1 MSQERTLEEVVSPF
15 LMQLSKARV
24 LSLALDE
31 ESLPSEIKVLFE
43 NIERETHDMED
54 ILKGVSKWESEIIND
69 FGGIARHLDDII
81 EEDSQQQFVLS
92 KLQIVNSEMSK
103 LKDRMKFPLHV
114 PLINQEAPAL
124 LSSSLP
130 SKLLS
135 ANASEQWKKLEIE
148 RKILESSTVSDLQL
162 SYYNLDLQLKLCLL
176 CFSIFPEKSI
186 ISKRA
191 MIYWWIGEGLVE
203 ATRSQTAEDIGNDC
217 FQRLIT
223 AEMIEPV
230 HHKRNCSV
238 NQCKLHPWIRRMLI
252 TVASQEQFFEFDSD
266 GNATWGFSGTH
277 RACLVG
283 EHIQVAGMAPPRNL
297 SNPGYLLTIFN
308 VSEQY
313 LQFEKDS
320 FLDLRKFEVLQ
331 LGRWHNF
338 YRHHIE
344 VDSTE
349 FLDGL
354 HLSKQLKY
362 LCLRG
367 ISRITEL
374 PASIGA
380 LPNLRILDLH
390 ACHNLER
397 LSDSITSLQMLTHL
411 DVSECYLLEGM
422 PRGIGLLTELQVLKG
437 FVIGGSTGN
446 YNCRVAELV
455 RLDKLK
461 KLSIYIG
468 SKVVVTEDELN
479 EVANIKA
486 LRVLTI
492 TWAVLLSKKGVSQQ
506 DSAATALLT
515 SLSLPPHLEK
525 LDLRCFP
532 GENMPVWL
540 SPSRLLRLQRLYFT
554 GGMLHTFGEKSMSEL
569 WNIEI
574 LRLKFLNYLVLEWTQ
589 VHEMFPNLTFL
600 EVFRC
605 TNIKSFP
612 CDKDG
617 VWMNCDTHETIE

>member
-1 MSQERTLEEVVSPF
+1 MSHERTLEEVVSPF
-15 LMQLSKARV
+15 LMQLRKARV
-24 LSLALDE
+24 HSLTLDGD
-31 ESLPSEIKVLFE
+31 SLPSEIKLLFE
-43 NIERETHDMED
+43 NIEREARDMED
-54 ILKGVSKWESEIIND
+54 ILKQVSRWESEIIND

-81 EEDSQQQFVLS
+81 EEDTQQQFVHS
-92 KLQIVNSEMSK
+92 KLQIVNTEMSS

-114 PLINQEAPAL
+114 PLIKPAAPAL

-148 RKILESSTVSDLQL
+148 RKILESSTISSLRL
-162 SYYNLDLQLKLCLL
+162 SYYNHDLQLKLCLL
-176 CFSIFPEKSI
+176 CFSIFPENSI

-191 MIYWWIGEGLVE
+191 MIHWWIGEGLVE
-203 ATRSQTAEDIGNDC
+203 ATRSQTAEDIGKDC
-217 FQRLIT
+217 FEKLIT

-230 HHKRNCSV
+230 RHKRNCSV

-252 TVASQEQFFEFDSD
+252 TVARQERFFEFDSD
-266 GNATWGFSGTH
+266 GNATWGFSGTR

-283 EHIQVAGMAPPRNL
+283 EHIQATETASLRNQ
-297 SNPGYLLTIFN
+297 SNPDYLLAIFN

-313 LQFEKDS
+313 LQFDKNW
-320 FLDLRKFEVLQ
+320 FLDLRKIEVLQ
-331 LGRWHNF
+331 LGRWHNL

-349 FLDGL
+349 YLEGL
-354 HLSKQLKY
+354 QSCKQLKY

-374 PASIGA
+374 PASIGE
-380 LPNLRILDLH
+380 LSNLRILDLH

-397 LSDSITSLQMLTHL
+397 LTESITSLQMLTHL

-437 FVIGGSTGN
+437 FVIGGSTGK
-446 YNCRVAELV
+446 YNCQVAELV
-455 RLDKLK
+455 RLGKLK

-468 SKVVVTEDELN
+468 SKVLVTEDELH
-479 EVANIKA
+479 EVENIKA

-492 TWAVLLSKKGVSQQ
+492 TWAVLLSKKGADEQ
-506 DSAATALLT
+506 DSAATALLN

-540 SPSRLLRLQRLYFT
+540 SPSRLLRLRRLYFT
-554 GGMLHTFGEKSMSEL
+554 GGMLSTFGEKSVSEQ
-569 WNIEI
+569 WNLEI
-574 LRLKFLNYLVLEWTQ
+574 LRLKFLNDLVLEWTQ
-589 VHEMFPNLTFL
+589 VNEMFPNLTFL

-605 TNIKSFP
+605 SNIESFP

-617 VWMNCDTHETIE
+617 VWMNCDTQETRE

>member
-1 MSQERTLEEVVSPF
+1 M
-15 LMQLSKARV
+15 
-24 LSLALDE
+24 
-31 ESLPSEIKVLFE
+31 FE
-43 NIERETHDMED
+43 NIGREARGMED
-54 ILKGVSKWESEIIND
+54 ILKRVSEWENEIISD

-81 EEDSQQQFVLS
+81 EEDSQQQFVLN
-92 KLQIVNSEMSK
+92 KLQIVNTEMSN

-114 PLINQEAPAL
+114 PLVKPAASAL

-135 ANASEQWKKLEIE
+135 ADASEQWKKLEIE
-148 RKILESSTVSDLQL
+148 RKILESSTISDLQL

-176 CFSIFPEKSI
+176 CFSIFPENSI

-203 ATRSQTAEDIGNDC
+203 ATRSQTAEDIGKDC

-230 HHKRNCSV
+230 RHKRSCSV

-252 TVASQEQFFEFDSD
+252 TVASKERFFEFSSD
-266 GNATWGFSGTH
+266 GNATWDFSGTH

-283 EHIQVAGMAPPRNL
+283 EHIQVTEMPPPRNL

-313 LQFEKDS
+313 LQFEKDW
-320 FLDLRKFEVLQ
+320 FLDLRKIEVLQ

-344 VDSTE
+344 IDSTE
-349 FLDGL
+349 YLDGL
-354 HLSKQLKY
+354 HSSKQLKY

-374 PASIGA
+374 PSSIGA
-380 LPNLRILDLH
+380 LQNLRILDLH

-397 LSDSITSLQMLTHL
+397 LSDSITALQVLTHL

-479 EVANIKA
+479 EVENIKA

-605 TNIKSFP
+605 SNIKSFP

-617 VWMNCDTHETIE
+617 VWMNCDTQETIE

>member
-1 MSQERTLEEVVSPF
+1 
-15 LMQLSKARV
+15 
-24 LSLALDE
+24 
-31 ESLPSEIKVLFE
+31 
-43 NIERETHDMED
+43 MED
-54 ILKGVSKWESEIIND
+54 ILKRVSKWESDIIND
-69 FGGIARHLDDII
+69 FGGIARHLEDII

-92 KLQIVNSEMSK
+92 KLQIVNTEMSY

-114 PLINQEAPAL
+114 PLVKPAAPAV
-124 LSSSLP
+124 LSPSLP
-130 SKLLS
+130 FKFLS

-148 RKILESSTVSDLQL
+148 RKILESSALSDLQL

-176 CFSIFPEKSI
+176 CFSIFPENSI

-203 ATRSQTAEDIGNDC
+203 ATRSQTAEDIGKDC
-217 FQRLIT
+217 FQRLIN
-223 AEMIEPV
+223 AEMIE
-230 HHKRNCSV
+230 
-238 NQCKLHPWIRRMLI
+238 
-252 TVASQEQFFEFDSD
+252 
-266 GNATWGFSGTH
+266 
-277 RACLVG
+277 
-283 EHIQVAGMAPPRNL
+283 L
-297 SNPGYLLTIFN
+297 S
-308 VSEQY
+308 
-313 LQFEKDS
+313 
-320 FLDLRKFEVLQ
+320 
-331 LGRWHNF
+331 
-338 YRHHIE
+338 
-344 VDSTE
+344 
-349 FLDGL
+349 
-354 HLSKQLKY
+354 SKQLKY

-374 PASIGA
+374 PSSIGA

-397 LSDSITSLQMLTHL
+397 LSESITSLQMLTHL

-554 GGMLHTFGEKSMSEL
+554 GGMLQTFGDKSMSEL